1 MRRAAVA
8 VMVGC
13 AFGGIA
19 TGVGHQRDISG
30 VRLTAAIEPITNK
43 TAAKAAAP
51 AMKTVEYRG
60 YAIRV
65 PATWPV
71 YSLSK
76 DPSQCV
82 RYDVNAV
89 YLGQPGPNPDC
100 PAHVV
105 GRADTVSIGGPA
117 TPGQRS
123 TPVRTDL
130 RAAVGAKRA
139 GTDLPA
145 APGTIMQNTQLREL
159 SVAMPGRA
167 PAITATYGTSPDE
180 IMQVLSGLRQITQ
193 QSAPTGTL
201 PANSA
206 QQPPGITPTPGPWP
220 SRAAQE
226 SPGITP
232 APGPW
237 PSGAAQESPRP
248 SAVAAPAV
256 SHAAVSHAAVPH
268 AAVPQASAPP
278 SHPALPTNPAPP
290 TWIPPSWPTPAPTRT
305 GSPAPT
311 GTGSPTQP
319 APGPSSSPPVSAGAL
334 AGFDTCGAPSL
345 PTMKA
350 WRARY
355 AAAAIYIGGQEM
367 GCGYGNLSKSWV
379 QSAEAMGWS
388 LMPTFVGLQAPCNTF
403 SDEINPSQAAVQG
416 QQAAT
421 QAVSDAAS
429 FGLGPGSPIYFDME
443 AYNETN
449 ASCVTAVLTFLDA
462 WDRQLQVSGYVSGV
476 YSSAGSG
483 VISLQN
489 TSSIAGHALA
499 KPQAIWF
506 ALWDNAVNLTGSP
519 YMTPAVWSASAR
531 SKQYAGPRVVTVGG
545 ISLNIDSDLVD
556 GPVARA

>member
-1 MRRAAVA
+1 MRRAAVT

-13 AFGGIA
+13 AFGGIVS
-19 TGVGHQRDISG
+19 GVGHQRDISG
-30 VRLTAAIEPITNK
+30 VRLTAAIQSITNR

-76 DPSQCV
+76 DPAQCV

-89 YLGQPGPNPDC
+89 YLGTPGPDPDC

-123 TPVRTDL
+123 ASVRTDL

-139 GTDLPA
+139 GTHIPA

-159 SVAMPGRA
+159 SVAMPDSA

-180 IMQVLSGLRQITQ
+180 TMQVLAGVHQTTN
-193 QSAPTGTL
+193 QSAPTGTVV
-201 PANSA
+201 AASA
-206 QQPPGITPTPGPWP
+206 APQARPN
-220 SRAAQE
+220 
-226 SPGITP
+226 TP
-232 APGPW
+232 AP
-237 PSGAAQESPRP
+237 PRN
-248 SAVAAPAV
+248 
-256 SHAAVSHAAVPH
+256 
-268 AAVPQASAPP
+268 
-278 SHPALPTNPAPP
+278 PALPSNPAPPNNPAPSNPPPSNPVPSYPAPP
-290 TWIPPSWPTPAPTRT
+290 TWIPPSWPTPAPT
-305 GSPAPT
+305 
-311 GTGSPTQP
+311 GTGVPTQP
-319 APGPSSSPPVSAGAL
+319 APGLSSSPPPAPAGAL
-334 AGFDTCGAPSL
+334 TGFDTCGAPSL
-345 PTMKA
+345 ATMKA
-350 WRARY
+350 WRAKY

-379 QSAEAMGWS
+379 QSAEGMGWS
-388 LMPTFVGLQAPCNTF
+388 LMPTFVGLQAPCNSF
-403 SDEINPSQAAVQG
+403 SDEINPSQAALQG
-416 QQAAT
+416 QQAAI
-421 QAVSDAAS
+421 QAVGDAAT

-443 AYNETN
+443 AYNEN
-449 ASCVTAVLTFLDA
+449 KSSCVTAVLTFLDA
-462 WDRQLQVSGYVSGV
+462 WDRQLQISGYVSGV

-483 VISLQN
+483 VINLQN
-489 TSSIAGHALA
+489 TSSVAGHPLA

-531 SKQYAGPRVVTVGG
+531 SNQYAGPRVVTVGG
-545 ISLNIDSDLVD
+545 ISLDIDSDLVN
-556 GPVARA
+556 GPVARG

>member
-19 TGVGHQRDISG
+19 SGVGHQRDSSG
-30 VRLTAAIEPITNK
+30 VRLTAAIQPITNQ
-43 TAAKAAAP
+43 TAAKAATP

-76 DPSQCV
+76 DPSRCV

-89 YLGQPGPNPDC
+89 YLGTPGPDPDC

-123 TPVRTDL
+123 APVRTDL
-130 RAAVGAKRA
+130 RAAIGAKRA
-139 GTDLPA
+139 GAHIPA
-145 APGTIMQNTQLREL
+145 APGTIMQNPQLREL
-159 SVAMPGRA
+159 SVAMPGSA

-180 IMQVLSGLRQITQ
+180 IMQVLAGVHQITR
-193 QSAPTGTL
+193 QSALTGTT
-201 PANSA
+201 ASNSA
-206 QQPPGITPTPGPWP
+206 PSSGQQP
-220 SRAAQE
+220 SE
-226 SPGITP
+226 STP
-232 APGPW
+232 APG
-237 PSGAAQESPRP
+237 
-248 SAVAAPAV
+248 
-256 SHAAVSHAAVPH
+256 
-268 AAVPQASAPP
+268 
-278 SHPALPTNPAPP
+278 NPAPP
-290 TWIPPSWPTPAPTRT
+290 TWIPPSWPA
-305 GSPAPT
+305 PAPT
-311 GTGSPTQP
+311 GTGLPTQP
-319 APGPSSSPPVSAGAL
+319 ANPGTSSPPPVPAGAL

-345 PTMKA
+345 QTMKA
-350 WRARY
+350 WRAKY
-355 AAAAIYIGGQEM
+355 AVAAIYIGGQEM
-367 GCGYGNLSKSWV
+367 GCGYGNLSRSWV

-388 LMPTFVGLQAPCNTF
+388 LMPTFVGLQAPCNSF
-403 SDEINPSQAAVQG
+403 SDEINPSQAALQG

-443 AYNETN
+443 AYNETK

-462 WDRQLQVSGYVSGV
+462 WDRQVQASGYVSGV

-483 VISLQN
+483 VINLQN
-489 TSSIAGHALA
+489 TSSVGGHPLA

>member
-19 TGVGHQRDISG
+19 SGVGHQRDISG
-30 VRLTAAIEPITNK
+30 VRLTAAIQPITNK
-43 TAAKAAAP
+43 TATKAAAP

-71 YSLSK
+71 YSLGK

-89 YLGQPGPNPDC
+89 YLGTPGANPDC

-105 GRADTVSIGGPA
+105 GRADTISIGGPV
-117 TPGQRS
+117 TPGPRS

-130 RAAVGAKRA
+130 RAALGAKRA
-139 GTDLPA
+139 GTGIPA

-159 SVAMPGRA
+159 SVAMPDSA

-180 IMQVLSGLRQITQ
+180 IMQVLAGVHQITQ
-193 QSAPTGTL
+193 QSAPTGTAA
-201 PANSA
+201 ANSA
-206 QQPPGITPTPGPWP
+206 QQPSGATPTP
-220 SRAAQE
+220 
-226 SPGITP
+226 SPRGQASQPPPTTP
-232 APGPW
+232 AP
-237 PSGAAQESPRP
+237 PSWI
-248 SAVAAPAV
+248 
-256 SHAAVSHAAVPH
+256 
-268 AAVPQASAPP
+268 PP
-278 SHPALPTNPAPP
+278 S
-290 TWIPPSWPTPAPTRT
+290 WIPPSWPAPT
-305 GSPAPT
+305 PT
-311 GTGSPTQP
+311 GTGLPTQP
-319 APGPSSSPPVSAGAL
+319 ANPGPSSPPPVPAGAL

-350 WRARY
+350 WRAKY
-355 AAAAIYIGGQEM
+355 AVAAIYIGGQEM

-388 LMPTFVGLQAPCNTF
+388 LMPTFVGLQAPCNSF
-403 SDEINPSQAAVQG
+403 SDEIKPSQAAAQG
-416 QQAAT
+416 QQAAI
-421 QAVSDAAS
+421 QAVSDAAT

-443 AYNETN
+443 AYNETK

-462 WDRQLQVSGYVSGV
+462 WDRQVQASGYVSGV

-483 VISLQN
+483 VINLQN
-489 TSSIAGHALA
+489 TSSVGGHPLA
-499 KPQAIWF
+499 RPQAIWF

-545 ISLNIDSDLVD
+545 VKLNIDSDLVNS
-556 GPVARA
+556 PVARG

>member
-19 TGVGHQRDISG
+19 SGVGHQRDSSG
-30 VRLTAAIEPITNK
+30 VRLTAAIQSITNK

-51 AMKTVEYRG
+51 AMKIVEYRG

-71 YSLSK
+71 YLLSK

-82 RYDVNAV
+82 RYDVSGV
-89 YLGQPGPNPDC
+89 YLGTPGPNPDC

-123 TPVRTDL
+123 TPIRTDL
-130 RAAVGAKRA
+130 RAALGAKRA
-139 GTDLPA
+139 GTDMPA

-159 SVAMPGRA
+159 SVAMPGSA

-180 IMQVLSGLRQITQ
+180 IMQILAGVHRITQ
-193 QSAPTGTL
+193 QSAPTGT
-201 PANSA
+201 AAAYSA
-206 QQPPGITPTPGPWP
+206 QQRSGITPTPGP
-220 SRAAQE
+220 
-226 SPGITP
+226 G
-232 APGPW
+232 
-237 PSGAAQESPRP
+237 PSGAAQVSPRP
-248 SAVAAPAV
+248 SVVAA
-256 SHAAVSHAAVPH
+256 SAA
-268 AAVPQASAPP
+268 PQASAPQASAPQASAAP
-278 SHPALPTNPAPP
+278 SNPAPP
-290 TWIPPSWPTPAPTRT
+290 TWIPPSWPTPT
-305 GSPAPT
+305 PT
-311 GTGSPTQP
+311 GTGVPTQP
-319 APGPSSSPPVSAGAL
+319 APEPSSSSSSSPPPTAAGAL

-345 PTMKA
+345 QTMKA
-350 WRARY
+350 WRAKY
-355 AAAAIYIGGQEM
+355 AVAAIYIGGQEM

-388 LMPTFVGLQAPCNTF
+388 LMPTFVGLQATCNSF
-403 SDEINPSQAAVQG
+403 SDEINPSRAAQQG

-443 AYNETN
+443 AYDETN

-483 VISLQN
+483 VINLQN
-489 TSSIAGHALA
+489 TSSIGGHPLA

-545 ISLNIDSDLVD
+545 ISLNIDSDLVN
-556 GPVARA
+556 GAVARG

>member
-30 VRLTAAIEPITNK
+30 VRLTAAIQPITNK
-43 TAAKAAAP
+43 TAAKVTAP
-51 AMKTVEYRG
+51 ATKTVEYRG

-76 DPSQCV
+76 DPRRCV

-89 YLGQPGPNPDC
+89 YLGTPGPNPNC
-100 PAHVV
+100 PAHLV
-105 GRADTVSIGGPA
+105 GRADTISIGGPA
-117 TPGQRS
+117 TPGPRS

-130 RAAVGAKRA
+130 RAAVGARHA
-139 GTDLPA
+139 GPDLPA
-145 APGTIMQNTQLREL
+145 APGTIMQNAQLREL
-159 SVAMPGRA
+159 SVAMPDSA
-167 PAITATYGTSPDE
+167 PAITATYGTSADE
-180 IMQVLSGLRQITQ
+180 IMQVLAGVRRITQ
-193 QSAPTGTL
+193 QSAPTGTTA
-201 PANSA
+201 PNPV
-206 QQPPGITPTPGPWP
+206 QQPSGSTPTPGPWP
-220 SRAAQE
+220 
-226 SPGITP
+226 
-232 APGPW
+232 
-237 PSGAAQESPRP
+237 
-248 SAVAAPAV
+248 
-256 SHAAVSHAAVPH
+256 
-268 AAVPQASAPP
+268 
-278 SHPALPTNPAPP
+278 TNPAPP
-290 TWIPPSWPTPAPTRT
+290 SWIPPSWPTPAPT
-305 GSPAPT
+305 
-311 GTGSPTQP
+311 GTGLPTQP
-319 APGPSSSPPVSAGAL
+319 PNPVPSSPPPAPPAGAL

-345 PTMKA
+345 QTMKA

-355 AAAAIYIGGQEM
+355 SVAAIYIGGQEM

-388 LMPTFVGLQAPCNTF
+388 LMPTFVGLQAPCNSF
-403 SDEINPSQAAVQG
+403 SDEINPSQAALQG

-443 AYNETN
+443 AYNETK
-449 ASCVTAVLTFLDA
+449 ASCVTAVLTFLGA
-462 WDRQLQVSGYVSGV
+462 WDRQVQASGYVSGV

-483 VISLQN
+483 VINLQN
-489 TSSIAGHALA
+489 TSSVGGHPLA
-499 KPQAIWF
+499 RPQAIWF

-531 SKQYAGPRVVTVGG
+531 AKQYAGPRVVTVGG
-545 ISLNIDSDLVD
+545 ISLNIDSDLVNS
-556 GPVARA
+556 PVARG

>member
-13 AFGGIA
+13 TFGGIA
-19 TGVGHQRDISG
+19 SGVGHQRDISG
-30 VRLTAAIEPITNK
+30 VRLTAAIQPITNK
-43 TAAKAAAP
+43 TAAEAAAP

-89 YLGQPGPNPDC
+89 YLGPPGPNPDC

-123 TPVRTDL
+123 TPIRTDL

-139 GTDLPA
+139 GTDMPA

-159 SVAMPGRA
+159 SVAMPGSA

-180 IMQVLSGLRQITQ
+180 IMQVLAGVRQITQ
-193 QSAPTGTL
+193 QSSRTGTAA
-201 PANSA
+201 ANSA
-206 QQPPGITPTPGPWP
+206 RQPSGITPTPD
-220 SRAAQE
+220 
-226 SPGITP
+226 
-232 APGPW
+232 PW
-237 PSGAAQESPRP
+237 PSGDVQEGPWP
-248 SAVAAPAV
+248 TVVAA
-256 SHAAVSHAAVPH
+256 SAAPH
-268 AAVPQASAPP
+268 ASAPP
-278 SHPALPTNPAPP
+278 SNPAPP
-290 TWIPPSWPTPAPTRT
+290 SWIPPSWPA
-305 GSPAPT
+305 PAPT
-311 GTGSPTQP
+311 GTGLPTQP
-319 APGPSSSPPVSAGAL
+319 ANPGPSSPPPAPAGAL

-345 PTMKA
+345 QTMKA
-350 WRARY
+350 WRAKY
-355 AAAAIYIGGQEM
+355 AVAAIYIGGQEM

-403 SDEINPSQAAVQG
+403 SDEINPSQAALQG

-443 AYNETN
+443 AYNETK
-449 ASCVTAVLTFLDA
+449 AGCVTAVLTFLDA
-462 WDRQLQVSGYVSGV
+462 WDRQVQASGYVSGV

-483 VISLQN
+483 VINLQN
-489 TSSIAGHALA
+489 TSSVGGHPLA

-545 ISLNIDSDLVD
+545 VSLNIDSDLVNS
-556 GPVARA
+556 PVARG

>member
-30 VRLTAAIEPITNK
+30 VRLTAAIQPITNK
-43 TAAKAAAP
+43 TAAKVTAP

-76 DPSQCV
+76 DPRRCV

-89 YLGQPGPNPDC
+89 YLGTPGPDPNC

-105 GRADTVSIGGPA
+105 GRADTISIGGQA
-117 TPGQRS
+117 TPGPRS

-130 RAAVGAKRA
+130 RATVGAKRA
-139 GTDLPA
+139 GPDMPA
-145 APGTIMQNTQLREL
+145 APGTIMQNAQLREL
-159 SVAMPGRA
+159 SVAMPDSA
-167 PAITATYGTSPDE
+167 PAITATYGTSADE
-180 IMQVLSGLRQITQ
+180 IMQVLAGVRRITQ
-193 QSAPTGTL
+193 QSAPTGTTASN
-201 PANSA
+201 PV
-206 QQPPGITPTPGPWP
+206 QQPSGGTPTPGP
-220 SRAAQE
+220 
-226 SPGITP
+226 SPTIP
-232 APGPW
+232 
-237 PSGAAQESPRP
+237 
-248 SAVAAPAV
+248 
-256 SHAAVSHAAVPH
+256 
-268 AAVPQASAPP
+268 APP
-278 SHPALPTNPAPP
+278 S
-290 TWIPPSWPTPAPTRT
+290 WIPPSWPTPAPT
-305 GSPAPT
+305 
-311 GTGSPTQP
+311 GTGLPTQP
-319 APGPSSSPPVSAGAL
+319 PNPVPSSSPPPAPPAGAL

-345 PTMKA
+345 QTMKA

-355 AAAAIYIGGQEM
+355 AVAAIYIGGQEM

-388 LMPTFVGLQAPCNTF
+388 LMPTFVGLQAPCNSF
-403 SDEINPSQAAVQG
+403 SDEINPSQAAQQG
-416 QQAAT
+416 QQAAI

-443 AYNETN
+443 AYNEKKS
-449 ASCVTAVLTFLDA
+449 SCVTAVLTFLGA
-462 WDRQLQVSGYVSGV
+462 WDRQVQASGYVSGV

-483 VISLQN
+483 VINLQN
-489 TSSIAGHALA
+489 TSSVGGHPLA
-499 KPQAIWF
+499 RPQAIWF
-506 ALWDNAVNLTGSP
+506 ALWDNAVNLTGAP

-531 SKQYAGPRVVTVGG
+531 AKQYAGPRVVTVGG
-545 ISLNIDSDLVD
+545 ISMNIDSDLVNS
-556 GPVARA
+556 PVARG

>member
-19 TGVGHQRDISG
+19 SGVGHQRDISG
-30 VRLTAAIEPITNK
+30 VRLTAAIQPITNK
-43 TAAKAAAP
+43 TAAKAAAS

-71 YSLSK
+71 YSLAK

-89 YLGQPGPNPDC
+89 YLGTPGPNPDC

-105 GRADTVSIGGPA
+105 GRADTISIGGHV
-117 TPGQRS
+117 TPGPRS
-123 TPVRTDL
+123 TPLRTDL

-139 GTDLPA
+139 GAGLPA

-159 SVAMPGRA
+159 SVAMPDSA
-167 PAITATYGTSPDE
+167 PGITATYGTNPDE
-180 IMQVLSGLRQITQ
+180 IMQVLAGVHQITE
-193 QSAPTGTL
+193 QSAPTGTAA
-201 PANSA
+201 ANSA
-206 QQPPGITPTPGPWP
+206 QQPSGITPTPRPWP
-220 SRAAQE
+220 WRGAQ
-226 SPGITP
+226 G
-232 APGPW
+232 
-237 PSGAAQESPRP
+237 SPRP
-248 SAVAAPAV
+248 DVVAA
-256 SHAAVSHAAVPH
+256 S
-268 AAVPQASAPP
+268 AVPQASAPP
-278 SHPALPTNPAPP
+278 SDVAPPTWIPP
-290 TWIPPSWPTPAPTRT
+290 TWIPPSWPTPT
-305 GSPAPT
+305 PT
-311 GTGSPTQP
+311 GTAVPTQP
-319 APGPSSSPPVSAGAL
+319 APGPSSSPPPAPAGAM

-350 WRARY
+350 WRAKY
-355 AAAAIYIGGQEM
+355 AVAAIYIGGQEM

-379 QSAEAMGWS
+379 QAAEAMGWS
-388 LMPTFVGLQAPCNTF
+388 LMPTFVGLQAPCNSF
-403 SDEINPSQAAVQG
+403 SDEIKPSQAAMQG

-443 AYNETN
+443 AYNETK

-462 WDRQLQVSGYVSGV
+462 WDRQVQASGYVSGV

-483 VISLQN
+483 VINLQN
-489 TSSIAGHALA
+489 TTSIGGHPLA

-545 ISLNIDSDLVD
+545 VKLNIDSDLVNS
-556 GPVARA
+556 PVAHG

>member
-30 VRLTAAIEPITNK
+30 VRLTAAIQPITNK
-43 TAAKAAAP
+43 TAAKVTAP

-76 DPSQCV
+76 DPRRCV

-89 YLGQPGPNPDC
+89 YLGTPGPNPNC

-105 GRADTVSIGGPA
+105 GRADTISIGGPA
-117 TPGQRS
+117 TPGPRS

-139 GTDLPA
+139 GPALPA
-145 APGTIMQNTQLREL
+145 APGTIMQNAQLREL
-159 SVAMPGRA
+159 SVAMPDSA
-167 PAITATYGTSPDE
+167 PAITATYGTSADE
-180 IMQVLSGLRQITQ
+180 IMQVLAGVRRITQ
-193 QSAPTGTL
+193 QSAPTGT
-201 PANSA
+201 SA
-206 QQPPGITPTPGPWP
+206 PNPVQQPSGGTPTPAPW
-220 SRAAQE
+220 
-226 SPGITP
+226 
-232 APGPW
+232 
-237 PSGAAQESPRP
+237 
-248 SAVAAPAV
+248 
-256 SHAAVSHAAVPH
+256 
-268 AAVPQASAPP
+268 
-278 SHPALPTNPAPP
+278 PTNPAPP
-290 TWIPPSWPTPAPTRT
+290 SWIPPSWPTPAPT
-305 GSPAPT
+305 
-311 GTGSPTQP
+311 GTGLPTQP
-319 APGPSSSPPVSAGAL
+319 PNPVPSSSPPPAAPAGAL

-345 PTMKA
+345 QTMKA

-355 AAAAIYIGGQEM
+355 AVAAIYIGGQEM

-388 LMPTFVGLQAPCNTF
+388 LMPTFVGLQAPCNSF
-403 SDEINPSQAAVQG
+403 SDEINPSQAAQQG
-416 QQAAT
+416 QQAAI

-443 AYNETN
+443 AYNEKKP
-449 ASCVTAVLTFLDA
+449 SCVTAVLTFLGA
-462 WDRQLQVSGYVSGV
+462 WDRQVQASGYVSGV

-483 VISLQN
+483 VINLQN
-489 TSSIAGHALA
+489 TSSVGGHPLA
-499 KPQAIWF
+499 RPQAIWF

-531 SKQYAGPRVVTVGG
+531 AKQYAGPRVVTVGG
-545 ISLNIDSDLVD
+545 ISMNIDSDLVN
-556 GPVARA
+556 GPVARG

>member
-30 VRLTAAIEPITNK
+30 VRLTAAIQSIASK
-43 TAAKAAAP
+43 AAAKAAAP

-89 YLGQPGPNPDC
+89 YLGTPGPNPDC

-105 GRADTVSIGGPA
+105 GRADTVSIGGPD

-123 TPVRTDL
+123 TPLRTDL

-139 GTDLPA
+139 GTDMPA
-145 APGTIMQNTQLREL
+145 APGTIMQNAQLREL

-180 IMQVLSGLRQITQ
+180 IMQVLAGLRQITQ
-193 QSAPTGTL
+193 QSAPTGTAA
-201 PANSA
+201 ANSA
-206 QQPPGITPTPGPWP
+206 Q
-220 SRAAQE
+220 
-226 SPGITP
+226 
-232 APGPW
+232 
-237 PSGAAQESPRP
+237 PRP
-248 SAVAAPAV
+248 NVVAASAL
-256 SHAAVSHAAVPH
+256 
-268 AAVPQASAPP
+268 PQAPP
-278 SHPALPTNPAPP
+278 SNPARPSNPAPPANPAPPTWLPP
-290 TWIPPSWPTPAPTRT
+290 TWIPPSWPA
-305 GSPAPT
+305 PAPT

-319 APGPSSSPPVSAGAL
+319 APGPSSSPPPASPAGPL

-345 PTMKA
+345 QTMKA
-350 WRARY
+350 WRAKY
-355 AAAAIYIGGQEM
+355 AVAAIYIGGQEM

-388 LMPTFVGLQAPCNTF
+388 LMPTFVGLQAPCNSF
-403 SDEINPSQAAVQG
+403 SDEINPSQAAQQG

-443 AYNETN
+443 AYNETE

-462 WDRQLQVSGYVSGV
+462 WDRQVQASGYVSGV

-483 VISLQN
+483 VINLQN
-489 TSSIAGHALA
+489 TTSVAGHPLA

-519 YMTPAVWSASAR
+519 YMTPAVWSPSAR

-545 ISLNIDSDLVD
+545 VSLNIDSDLVN
-556 GPVARA
+556 GPVARG

>member
-1 MRRAAVA
+1 MRRAAVT

-13 AFGGIA
+13 AFGGIVS
-19 TGVGHQRDISG
+19 GVGHQRDISG
-30 VRLTAAIEPITNK
+30 VRLTAAIQSITNR

-76 DPSQCV
+76 DPAQCV

-89 YLGQPGPNPDC
+89 YLGPPGPNPDC

-117 TPGQRS
+117 TPGQGP

-130 RAAVGAKRA
+130 RAALGTKRA
-139 GTDLPA
+139 GTGMPA
-145 APGTIMQNTQLREL
+145 APGTIMANTQLREL
-159 SVAMPGRA
+159 SVAMPDSA

-180 IMQVLSGLRQITQ
+180 IMQVLAGVHQITQ
-193 QSAPTGTL
+193 QSAPTGTV
-201 PANSA
+201 
-206 QQPPGITPTPGPWP
+206 
-220 SRAAQE
+220 
-226 SPGITP
+226 
-232 APGPW
+232 
-237 PSGAAQESPRP
+237 
-248 SAVAAPAV
+248 VAA
-256 SHAAVSHAAVPH
+256 S
-268 AAVPQASAPP
+268 AVPQARPNTPAPPRNPALPNNPAPP
-278 SHPALPTNPAPP
+278 SDPPPSNPVPSYPAPP
-290 TWIPPSWPTPAPTRT
+290 TWIPPSWPTPAPT
-305 GSPAPT
+305 
-311 GTGSPTQP
+311 GTGVPTQP
-319 APGPSSSPPVSAGAL
+319 APGPSSSPPPAPAGAL
-334 AGFDTCGAPSL
+334 TGFDTCGAPSL
-345 PTMKA
+345 ATMKA
-350 WRARY
+350 WRAKY

-379 QSAEAMGWS
+379 QSAEGMGWS
-388 LMPTFVGLQAPCNTF
+388 LMPTFVGLQAPCNSF
-403 SDEINPSQAAVQG
+403 SDEINPSQAALQG
-416 QQAAT
+416 QQAAI

-443 AYNETN
+443 AYNQTKS
-449 ASCVTAVLTFLDA
+449 SCVTAVLTFLDA
-462 WDRQLQVSGYVSGV
+462 WDRQLQLSGYVSGV

-483 VISLQN
+483 VINLQN
-489 TSSIAGHALA
+489 TSSVAGHPLA

>member
-1 MRRAAVA
+1 MRRAAVT

-13 AFGGIA
+13 AFGGIVS
-19 TGVGHQRDISG
+19 GVGHQRDISG
-30 VRLTAAIEPITNK
+30 VRLTAAIQSITNK

-76 DPSQCV
+76 DSTQCV

-89 YLGQPGPNPDC
+89 YLGTPGPNPDC

-117 TPGQRS
+117 TPGQRPI
-123 TPVRTDL
+123 PVRTEL
-130 RAAVGAKRA
+130 RAALGAKRA
-139 GTDLPA
+139 GPDLPA

-159 SVAMPGRA
+159 SVAMPDSA

-180 IMQVLSGLRQITQ
+180 IMQVLAGVHQIIQ
-193 QSAPTGTL
+193 QSAPTGTAA
-201 PANSA
+201 ANSA
-206 QQPPGITPTPGPWP
+206 Q
-220 SRAAQE
+220 
-226 SPGITP
+226 
-232 APGPW
+232 
-237 PSGAAQESPRP
+237 PRP
-248 SAVAAPAV
+248 NVVTAS
-256 SHAAVSHAAVPH
+256 
-268 AAVPQASAPP
+268 AVPQAPPSNPVPPSNPAPP
-278 SHPALPTNPAPP
+278 TWLPP
-290 TWIPPSWPTPAPTRT
+290 TWIPPSWPTPAPT
-305 GSPAPT
+305 
-311 GTGSPTQP
+311 GTGAPTQP
-319 APGPSSSPPVSAGAL
+319 APGPSSSPPPAPAGAL

-345 PTMKA
+345 QTMQA
-350 WRARY
+350 WRAKY

-388 LMPTFVGLQAPCNTF
+388 LMPTFVGLQAPCNSF
-403 SDEINPSQAAVQG
+403 SDEIDPSQAALQG

-443 AYNETN
+443 AYNETK

-462 WDRQLQVSGYVSGV
+462 WDRQLQASGYVSGV

-483 VISLQN
+483 VINLQN
-489 TSSIAGHALA
+489 TSSIAGHPLA

-531 SKQYAGPRVVTVGG
+531 SKQYAGPRVVTIGG

>member
-19 TGVGHQRDISG
+19 SGVGHQRDISG
-30 VRLTAAIEPITNK
+30 VRLTAAIQRITSQ

-71 YSLSK
+71 YSLSQ
-76 DPSQCV
+76 DPSRCV

-89 YLGQPGPNPDC
+89 YLGTPGPNPDC

-117 TPGQRS
+117 APGQRS

-139 GTDLPA
+139 GPAMPA
-145 APGTIMQNTQLREL
+145 ASGTIMQNTQLREL
-159 SVAMPGRA
+159 SVAMPGSA

-180 IMQVLSGLRQITQ
+180 IMQVLSGVHQITQ
-193 QSAPTGTL
+193 QSAPIGTVA
-201 PANSA
+201 ANTA
-206 QQPPGITPTPGPWP
+206 QPSGIM
-220 SRAAQE
+220 
-226 SPGITP
+226 P
-232 APGPW
+232 APGPG
-237 PSGAAQESPRP
+237 PSGGAQEGPRP
-248 SAVAAPAV
+248 SMVTA
-256 SHAAVSHAAVPH
+256 S
-268 AAVPQASAPP
+268 AVPQAPAPP
-278 SHPALPTNPAPP
+278 SYPAPP
-290 TWIPPSWPTPAPTRT
+290 TWIPPSWPTPAPT
-305 GSPAPT
+305 

-319 APGPSSSPPVSAGAL
+319 PNPEPSSSSPPPAPTGAL

-345 PTMKA
+345 QTMKA

-355 AAAAIYIGGQEM
+355 AVAAIYIGGQEM

-388 LMPTFVGLQAPCNTF
+388 LMPTFVGLQAPCNSF
-403 SDEINPSQAAVQG
+403 SDEINPSQAATQG
-416 QQAAT
+416 RQAAT

-443 AYNETN
+443 AYNETK

-462 WDRQLQVSGYVSGV
+462 WDRQLQASGYVSGV

-483 VISLQN
+483 VINLQN
-489 TSSIAGHALA
+489 TSSIGGHPLA
-499 KPQAIWF
+499 EPQAIWF

-519 YMTPAVWSASAR
+519 YMTPAVWPASAR

-545 ISLNIDSDLVD
+545 ISLNIDSDLVN
-556 GPVARA
+556 GPVARG

>member
-30 VRLTAAIEPITNK
+30 VRLTAAIQPITNK
-43 TAAKAAAP
+43 TAAKVTAP

-76 DPSQCV
+76 DPRRCV

-89 YLGQPGPNPDC
+89 YLGTPGPNPNC

-105 GRADTVSIGGPA
+105 GRADTISIGGPA
-117 TPGQRS
+117 TPGPRS

-139 GTDLPA
+139 GPDLPA
-145 APGTIMQNTQLREL
+145 APGTIMQNAQLREL
-159 SVAMPGRA
+159 SVAMPDSA
-167 PAITATYGTSPDE
+167 PAITATYGTSADE
-180 IMQVLSGLRQITQ
+180 IMQVLAGVRRITQ
-193 QSAPTGTL
+193 QSAPTGT
-201 PANSA
+201 SA
-206 QQPPGITPTPGPWP
+206 PNPVQQPSGGTPTPAPW
-220 SRAAQE
+220 
-226 SPGITP
+226 
-232 APGPW
+232 
-237 PSGAAQESPRP
+237 
-248 SAVAAPAV
+248 
-256 SHAAVSHAAVPH
+256 
-268 AAVPQASAPP
+268 
-278 SHPALPTNPAPP
+278 PTNPAPP
-290 TWIPPSWPTPAPTRT
+290 SWIPPSWPTPAPT
-305 GSPAPT
+305 
-311 GTGSPTQP
+311 GTGLPTQP
-319 APGPSSSPPVSAGAL
+319 PNPVPSSSPPPAAPAGAL

-345 PTMKA
+345 QTMKA

-355 AAAAIYIGGQEM
+355 AVAAIYIGGQEM

-388 LMPTFVGLQAPCNTF
+388 LMPTFVGLQAPCNSF
-403 SDEINPSQAAVQG
+403 SDEINPSQAAQQG
-416 QQAAT
+416 QQAAV

-443 AYNETN
+443 AYNEKKP
-449 ASCVTAVLTFLDA
+449 SCVTAVLTFLGA
-462 WDRQLQVSGYVSGV
+462 WDRQVQASGYVSGV

-483 VISLQN
+483 VINLQN
-489 TSSIAGHALA
+489 TSSVGGHPLA
-499 KPQAIWF
+499 RPQAIWF

-531 SKQYAGPRVVTVGG
+531 AKQYAGPRVVTVGG
-545 ISLNIDSDLVD
+545 ISMNIDSDLVN
-556 GPVARA
+556 GPVARG

>member
-1 MRRAAVA
+1 MRRAAVT

-13 AFGGIA
+13 AFGGIVS
-19 TGVGHQRDISG
+19 GVGHQRDISG
-30 VRLTAAIEPITNK
+30 VRLTAAIQSITDKTADK

-51 AMKTVEYRG
+51 AMKTVEYGG
-60 YAIRV
+60 YAIQV

-71 YSLSK
+71 YLLSK
-76 DPSQCV
+76 DSSQCV

-89 YLGQPGPNPDC
+89 YLGSPGPNPDC

-117 TPGQRS
+117 TPGQRL
-123 TPVRTDL
+123 TPVQTEL
-130 RAAVGAKRA
+130 RAALGAKQA
-139 GTDLPA
+139 GTDMPA
-145 APGTIMQNTQLREL
+145 MPGTIMQNTQLREL
-159 SVAMPGRA
+159 SVAMPGSA

-180 IMQVLSGLRQITQ
+180 IMQVLAGVHQIIQ
-193 QSAPTGTL
+193 QSAPTGTAA
-201 PANSA
+201 ANSA
-206 QQPPGITPTPGPWP
+206 Q
-220 SRAAQE
+220 
-226 SPGITP
+226 
-232 APGPW
+232 
-237 PSGAAQESPRP
+237 PRP
-248 SAVAAPAV
+248 NVVAAPAV
-256 SHAAVSHAAVPH
+256 
-268 AAVPQASAPP
+268 PQAPP
-278 SHPALPTNPAPP
+278 SNPAPPTWLPP
-290 TWIPPSWPTPAPTRT
+290 TWIPPSWPAPT
-305 GSPAPT
+305 PT
-311 GTGSPTQP
+311 GTGLPTPP
-319 APGPSSSPPVSAGAL
+319 APGPSSSPPPAPAGAL

-350 WRARY
+350 WRAKY

-367 GCGYGNLSKSWV
+367 GCGYGNLSESWV

-388 LMPTFVGLQAPCNTF
+388 LMPTFVGLQAPCNNF
-403 SDEINPSQAAVQG
+403 SDEINPSQAALQG

-443 AYNETN
+443 AYNETK

-462 WDRQLQVSGYVSGV
+462 WDRQLQASGYVSGV

-483 VISLQN
+483 VINLQN
-489 TSSIAGHALA
+489 TSSIGGHPLA

-519 YMTPAVWSASAR
+519 YLTPAVWSASAR

-556 GPVARA
+556 GPVARG